1 MAIILEPKSNN
12 TNTSTSDSNLLPL
25 GEYPEQPTWEE
36 ACKKLEEA
44 INKLNSS
51 LDTATKTVKKLTEE
65 NETLKEALK
74 INTEVEENNGHK

>member
-12 TNTSTSDSNLLPL
+12 TNTSDGNLLPL
-25 GEYPEQPTWEE
+25 GEYPEKPTWEE